1 MALKT
6 GKEEIKLKADTSAV
20 PYKPARSTFGI
31 ALEAFKPTID
41 RLQTEAAMTHQAE
54 WYNSFMKDV
63 SSKYL
68 EFENLYPNQPEK
80 LKEVSEIYN
89 QSLIDNAIPEY
100 KYTAVS
106 ILANKSANAVSK
118 ASNLLLSQKNANLV
132 MGSNFRINETSAE
145 ISKMLEN
152 TVNSPLYEQ
161 GQTLAKINH
170 DAAINGFAMLNDN
183 FRQDFDTLVNIDRP
197 IINETTHRKN
207 ITDSVFLLEVDR
219 VMSVIRSLPDEKAQN
234 EYFQAYAAGIDSF
247 AIDSG
252 EFAAKGINENDF
264 IYSEYKRLYDDVNER
279 EKLVNTIKQRYKV
292 YNDSKLAE
300 LTTVKN
306 KDISIAP
313 HLEVGGDLH
322 PHNFAYGMNSNATDF
337 VDNHPEFQFAT
348 GDKRSQILGIIQ
360 DNIDIQSEISK
371 VIQTIGSDSPY
382 VFRSGGD
389 KEKETLFEKAMLSR
403 YGINNTKDLVDPANR
418 GNLSSALFTLKKQPI
433 ELPEFISNYLEQE
446 IHTTAKEPATLAEFK
461 NKVDLYKFVTSED
474 YFSTFSLNNNI
485 AWAADHL
492 DLTLP
497 DSAIAQKIDD
507 YNKADRTIIKDSF
520 SKQLGENNWSIIKSD
535 IDSVL
540 GMWGKDAAI
549 DAWWVNSLFEG
560 KENEFSFL
568 MKPTFFGKKTIL
580 PKSVRTMMTED
591 TYAALNMHI
600 LDELT
605 FTADNPN
612 IDINSGQYKKSRRNA
627 ILRAMM
633 KMKSQ
638 GYGFTNYAGIGDPKF
653 VKNAFENNY
662 PVPKNILMDEVHA
675 LVNSKVGKMSELE
688 YKQTWG
694 AIEGTVWGTD
704 AGNIFTGKTRNVH
717 TNVMKKIAD
726 NNGRGIIIRDTGAI
740 TADGKPQYKVG
751 IQADEFT
758 FIPITDLDESFT
770 PMNYDFLGNKNIK
783 DNPATHAQLMD
794 NIAFEMYEAFINK
807 YDIEPSN
814 FVKRALRGTMEMGA
828 SLGNWRYHPDWP
840 GFDDVPADVRPF
852 AFVLK
857 MLGKDYNLKEIK
869 TTMAKEIDK
878 RNKLIS
884 FDDKIQNNMDL
895 SDTEKR
901 LEMVN
906 PPWETHNQKHL
917 LQGTYKT
924 FAKENYTKTELA
936 GIGKNN
942 YMGVHWVNKG
952 LTGELWDGQ
961 MNIKVPGNTLAVF
974 NRPSDSF
981 RAAVKIMIN
990 HSTLSNND
998 VKKNY
1003 GYTPSVNQI
1012 INMYAEDTKPY
1023 VDAAKKHNFNL
1034 QEKINFFDP
1043 NQMLN
1048 LMEFMMSVE
1057 VGSKLMNEYY
1067 PVQNREML
1075 RMFMLEGYN
1084 NAISSYKGDLG
1095 KIKVD

>member
-219 VMSVIRSLPDEKAQN
+219 VMSVIRSLPDEKHN

-580 PKSVRTMMTED
+580 PRSVRTMMTED
-591 TYAALNMHI
+591 TYTALNMHI

>member
-20 PYKPARSTFGI
+20 PYQPAKSTFGI
-31 ALEAFKPTID
+31 AVEAFKPTIE

-54 WYNSFMKDV
+54 WYNNFVKDI
-63 SSKYL
+63 SAKYL
-68 EFENLYPNQPEK
+68 EFEQKYANQPDK
-80 LKEVSEIYN
+80 LKEVTEMYN
-89 QSLIDNAIPEY
+89 QTLIDNALPEY
-100 KYTAVS
+100 KYTAAS

-118 ASNLLLSQKNANLV
+118 ASNLLLTQTNANLV
-132 MGSNFRINETSAE
+132 MGSNFRINETTAE
-145 ISKMLEN
+145 ISKALEN

-161 GQTLAKINH
+161 GQTLKKINH

-183 FRQDFDTLVNIDRP
+183 FKHDFNNLVNIDRP
-197 IINETTHRKN
+197 IINETAHRKN

-219 VMSVIRSLPDEKAQN
+219 VMAIIRSLPDEKAHV
-234 EYFQAYAAGIDSF
+234 EYFEAYAAGIDAF

-252 EFAAKGINENDF
+252 QFAAEGINEDDF
-264 IYSEYKRLYDDVNER
+264 IYTEYKRLYDDVNER
-279 EKLVNTIKQRYKV
+279 EKLINAIKARYKV

-306 KDISIAP
+306 KDIP
-313 HLEVGGDLH
+313 LGKHLEPGGDLH

-337 VDNHPEFQFAT
+337 VDNHPEFKFAT
-348 GDKRSQILGIIQ
+348 GDKRTQILAIAQ
-360 DNIDIQSEISK
+360 KNIDIQTEISK
-371 VIQTIGSDSPY
+371 VIQSIGGDKPY
-382 VFRSGGD
+382 IFRSGGD
-389 KEKETLFEKAMLSR
+389 KEKEALYEKAILAR
-403 YGINNTKDLVDPANR
+403 YNINNTKDLVDPANR
-418 GNLSSALFTLKKQPI
+418 GNLSSALFILKKQPSGV
-433 ELPEFISNYLEQE
+433 PEFISSYLEQE

-485 AWAADHL
+485 AWAANHL
-492 DLTLP
+492 DLNLP
-497 DSAIAQKIDD
+497 DTALAERIDN
-507 YNKADRTIIKDSF
+507 YNNADREAIKNSF
-520 SKQLGENNWSIIKSD
+520 TNQLKQNNWEMIRDD

-540 GMWGKDAAI
+540 GMWGEDAAI
-549 DAWWVNSLFEG
+549 DAWWVNALFEG

-568 MKPTFFGKKTIL
+568 MKPTLLGKKTIL
-580 PKSVRTMMTED
+580 PTSVRTLMTED
-591 TYAALNMHI
+591 TFAALNMHI
-600 LDELT
+600 LEELSY
-605 FTADNPN
+605 TADNPN
-612 IDINSGQYKKSRRNA
+612 IDINSKQYKKARRQA

-653 VKNAFENNY
+653 VKNAFENTH
-662 PVPKNILMDEVHA
+662 PVPKNILMDEVWA
-675 LVNSKVGKMSELE
+675 LVNAKVANMSDLE

-694 AIEGTVWGTD
+694 QVEGTVWGTD

-717 TNVMKKIAD
+717 LNILKKIAD
-726 NNGRGIIIRDTGAI
+726 NNGRGIIIRDTGAVN
-740 TADGKPQYKVG
+740 ANGDPQFKVSLQ
-751 IQADEFT
+751 IDEFT
-758 FIPITDLDESFT
+758 IIPITELDESFT
-770 PMNYDFLGNKNIK
+770 PMNYDFLGNNNIQ

-794 NIAFEMYEAFINK
+794 NIAFEMYESFIDK
-807 YDIEPSN
+807 YDLEPSN
-814 FVKRALRGTMEMGA
+814 FIKRAIRGTMEAGV

-840 GFDDVPADVRPF
+840 GFDDVPADIRPF

-857 MLGKDYNLKEIK
+857 VLGKDYNLKEIK
-869 TTMAKEIDK
+869 STMAAEIDK

-884 FDDKIQNNMDL
+884 FDDKIKNNMDL

-906 PPWETHNQKHL
+906 PPWETHYQKHL

-924 FAKENYTKTELA
+924 FAKENYTKIELA

-942 YMGVHWVNKG
+942 YMGVHWINEG

-961 MNIKVPGNTLAVF
+961 MDLKVPNNTLAVF

-998 VKKNY
+998 VRKDY
-1003 GYTPSVNQI
+1003 GYTPSVTQI
-1012 INMYAEDTKPY
+1012 INMYAEDTQPY
-1023 VDAAKKHNFNL
+1023 LDAAKKHNFNL
-1034 QEKINFFDP
+1034 EQKINFFDP
-1043 NQMLN
+1043 NQMLH

-1057 VGSKLMNEYY
+1057 VGSKLMNKYY

-1095 KIKVD
+1095 KIKVN

>member
-183 FRQDFDTLVNIDRP
+183 FRQDFDTLVNIDKP

-520 SKQLGENNWSIIKSD
+520 SKQLGQNNWSIIKSD

-580 PKSVRTMMTED
+580 PRSVRTMMTED
-591 TYAALNMHI
+591 TYTALNMHI

>member
-6 GKEEIKLKADTSAV
+6 GKEEIKLKADTGAV

-31 ALEAFKPTID
+31 AVEAFKPTIQ
-41 RLQTEAAMTHQAE
+41 RLETEAAMTHQAE
-54 WYNSFMKDV
+54 WYNSFVKDV

-68 EFENLYPNQPEK
+68 EFEKLYPNQPEK
-80 LKEVSEIYN
+80 LKEVSELYN
-89 QSLIDNAIPEY
+89 QTLIDNAIPEY
-100 KYTAVS
+100 KYTAAS

-118 ASNLLLSQKNANLV
+118 ASNLLLAQKNSSLV
-132 MGSNFRINETSAE
+132 LDSNFRINETSAE
-145 ISKMLEN
+145 ISKSLEN

-161 GQTLAKINH
+161 GQTLKKINH
-170 DAAINGFAMLNDN
+170 DAAINGFALLNDN
-183 FRQDFDTLVNIDRP
+183 FKHDYDTLVNIDKP
-197 IINETTHRKN
+197 IINETAHRKN

-219 VMSVIRSLPDEKAQN
+219 VMAIIRSLPDEIAHN

-252 EFAAKGINENDF
+252 EFAAEGINENDF
-264 IYSEYKRLYDDVNER
+264 IYKEYKRLYDDVNER
-279 EKLVNTIKQRYKV
+279 EALVNAIKARYKV
-292 YNDSKLAE
+292 YNDTKLAD
-300 LTTVKN
+300 LTSIKN
-306 KDISIAP
+306 KDISLAG
-313 HLEVGGDLH
+313 HLQVGGDLH

-337 VDNHPEFQFAT
+337 VDNHPEFKFAT

-360 DNIDIQSEISK
+360 DNIDIQSEVSK
-371 VIQTIGSDSPY
+371 VIQTIGTDKPY
-382 VFRSGGD
+382 IFRSGGD
-389 KEKETLFEKAMLSR
+389 KEKEALFEKAILSR
-403 YGINNTKDLVDPANR
+403 YNINNTKDLVDPANR

-433 ELPEFISNYLEQE
+433 ELPEFISNYLEQT

-461 NKVDLYKFVTSED
+461 NKVDLYKFVTSDD
-474 YFSTFSLNNNI
+474 YFSRWSLKNNV

-497 DSAIAQKIDD
+497 DSAIAQRIDD
-507 YNKADRTIIKDSF
+507 YNNADRGKIKDSF
-520 SKQLGENNWSIIKSD
+520 TKQLQENNWSIIKSD

-560 KENEFSFL
+560 KENEFAFL

-580 PKSVRTMMTED
+580 PQSVRTMMTED

-600 LDELT
+600 LEELT
-605 FTADNPN
+605 LTTDDPN
-612 IDINSGQYKKSRRNA
+612 IDINDRQYSKARKHA

-638 GYGFTNYAGIGDPKF
+638 GYGFSNYAGIGDPKF
-653 VKNAFENNY
+653 VKNAFENTF
-662 PVPKNILMDEVHA
+662 PVPKNILMDDVHA
-675 LVNSKVGKMSELE
+675 LVNAKVANMSELE

-694 AIEGTVWGTD
+694 SVLGTVWGED
-704 AGNIFTGKTRNVH
+704 AGNILTGKTRNIH
-717 TNVMKKIAD
+717 TNVLKKIAD
-726 NNGRGIIIRDTGAI
+726 NNGRGIIIKDTGAVD
-740 TADGKPQYKVG
+740 ANGNPQFKVSLQ
-751 IQADEFT
+751 IDEFT
-758 FIPITDLDESFT
+758 IIPITELDESFT
-770 PMNYDFLGNKNIK
+770 PMNYDYLGNKNK
-783 DNPATHAQLMD
+783 QDNPATHAQLMD
-794 NIAFEMYEAFINK
+794 NIAFEMYESFIDK
-807 YDIEPSN
+807 YDLEPSN
-814 FVKRALRGTMEMGA
+814 FIKRAIRGTMEMGA

-840 GFDDVPADVRPF
+840 GFDDVPADIRPF

-857 MLGKDYNLKEIK
+857 ALGKDYDLREIK
-869 TTMAKEIDK
+869 TTMAKELDK

-942 YMGVHWVNKG
+942 YMGVHWINEG

-961 MNIKVPGNTLAVF
+961 MDLKVPNNTLAVF

-998 VKKNY
+998 VKKDY
-1003 GYTPSVNQI
+1003 GYTPSVNEI
-1012 INMYAEDTKPY
+1012 INMYAKDTKPY
-1023 VDAAKKHNFNL
+1023 LDAAKKHNFNL
-1034 QEKINFFDP
+1034 EQQVNFFDP

-1057 VGSKLMNEYY
+1057 VGSELMNKYY
-1067 PVQNREML
+1067 PIQNREML

-1084 NAISSYKGDLG
+1084 NAIASYKGDLG